1 MHVIQQPLILL
12 MLHLCYTLATLVLHS
27 CYTQTGDLTNVKQP
41 PLYSMLPL
49 MRQVAG
55 GDLTNSSTK
64 QMVIVT
70 SSTLQES

>member
-41 PLYSMLPL
+41 PLILHAAPYE
-49 MRQVAG
+49 
-55 GDLTNSSTK
+55 
-64 QMVIVT
+64 T
-70 SSTLQES
+70 SGRW